1 MAAKKGSAGGIGRL
15 VFLVLGLALGVL
27 TLVIWLNYLVNPARA
42 LVQGEKRSVT
52 ITRCEGSGVDRTCF
66 GTWSGGSGKV
76 DGHENPGTHVSARV
90 FGGKAYPMAIKDWY
104 PRLILDIV
112 GLGTGIL
119 AQWMLRSAF
128 RGKK

>member
-1 MAAKKGSAGGIGRL
+1 MAKKGSVGGIGRII
-15 VFLVLGLALGVL
+15 FLVLGLALGVL

-42 LVQGEKRSVT
+42 LVQGDKRNVT

-66 GTWSGGSGKV
+66 GAWSGGSGKV
-76 DGHENPGTHVSARV
+76 DGHEPPGAHLSARI

-104 PRLILDIV
+104 PRLVLAIV

-119 AQWMLRSAF
+119 AQWLLRTGLRS
-128 RGKK
+128 KK